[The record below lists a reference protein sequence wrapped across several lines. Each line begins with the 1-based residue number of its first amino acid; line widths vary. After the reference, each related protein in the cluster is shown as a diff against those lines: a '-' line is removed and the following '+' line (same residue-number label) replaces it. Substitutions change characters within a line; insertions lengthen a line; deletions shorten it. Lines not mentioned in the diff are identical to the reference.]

1 MQSVFSFR
9 VWNKLLADDSLLDT
23 LGYDGW
29 GAAERLSKNKKI
41 MQSFSSRAENEHN
54 RPYYPLIPQNCRYPC
69 SIVVLQYSCIKLLF
83 LCKFISINEQ
93 LFSPVISILLS
104 LCVCECEWVR
114 FHMTLCIML
123 NPAGWWWEW
132 DLEWLHAGSF
142 RKHTSPVSVLG
153 FYSTVALLSQGHETP
168 APPGVSSCICEEL
181 LGSAWVLATDLCF
194 FLCLVLL
201 SLTLT

>member
-83 LCKFISINEQ
+83 LCKGIYFNQ
-93 LFSPVISILLS
+93 WTAVLS
-104 LCVCECEWVR
+104 RHIHSAVFVCVWVWVR

>member
-69 SIVVLQYSCIKLLF
+69 SIVALQYSCIKLLF
-83 LCKFISINEQ
+83 LCKGIYFNQWTAVLSRHIHSAVFVCVWVWVSEISHDVVHYVKSCGVMVGMGSWMVACRV
-93 LFSPVISILLS
+93 FSQTHKP
-104 LCVCECEWVR
+104 CVCFR
-114 FHMTLCIML
+114 LL
-123 NPAGWWWEW
+123 LYRSSPLARAW
-132 DLEWLHAGSF
+132 DPRTTRGL
-142 RKHTSPVSVLG
+142 
-153 FYSTVALLSQGHETP
+153 
-168 APPGVSSCICEEL
+168 
-181 LGSAWVLATDLCF
+181 
-194 FLCLVLL
+194 
-201 SLTLT
+201 